1 MTRGHN
7 VKTTPRQTSRKPAP
21 SAPPPPT
28 MTPLPLPQ
36 ARRLPL
42 ERQQDLLDAA
52 THLVAEKGLGA
63 TTVLDITQT
72 AGVAKGTFYL
82 YFDSRDDLLATL
94 KQRFF
99 EGLVAELS
107 SLLAAPDPEDW
118 WSLADESVERAI
130 HYMLERREMIEILA
144 REDPAPS
151 SSSPVIEA
159 YRTVFNPIRAF
170 IEVGI
175 NAGTFRAS
183 DPAMMGALL
192 FHAVRETVTQ
202 AVLYFEPVDE
212 RRLVAAAQELVRKA
226 LGP

>member
-1 MTRGHN
+1 M
-7 VKTTPRQTSRKPAP
+7 
-21 SAPPPPT
+21 
-28 MTPLPLPQ
+28 MPLPLPRT
-36 ARRLPL
+36 RRPPL

-52 THLVAEKGLGA
+52 THLVAEKGLAA

-82 YFDSRDDLLATL
+82 YFASKEDLLATL

-99 EGLVAELS
+99 EGLVTEFG

-118 WSLADESVERAI
+118 WRLADEGVERAI
-130 HYMLERREMIEILA
+130 HYMLERRAMIEILA

-151 SSSPVIEA
+151 PSSPVVEA
-159 YRTVFNPIRAF
+159 YRTAFNPIRAL
-170 IEVGI
+170 IEAGI

-183 DPAMMGALL
+183 DPAVMGALL